1 MFRGEA
7 YCPYRLRY
15 IMSNFVLDGQI
26 LREYLQ
32 RFRAD
37 FNLIEGEL
45 GRLIVGQ
52 GDVIREIE

>member
-1 MFRGEA
+1 
-7 YCPYRLRY
+7 
-15 IMSNFVLDGQI
+15 MSNFVLDGQI